1 MIQISLQSEI
11 LSGSKF
17 QQKDLKEVVKNS
29 SVFEFQL
36 LSKIFGFFGGTTFD
50 ATNSEDGK
58 LMKMGKY
65 ETHCGGGQ
73 NGITQSTPERKR
85 KRNMKHKDMIHGKT
99 RKEWRHTNECAP
111 PKMDLGLR
119 FTTDALQKS
128 GQVRIWALRFPTF
141 LGKLM
146 VSILATSSSLSS
158 FQAQQLVPGRASGN
172 GHWNLPGSVP
182 FLFKLHSEQNRNTT

>member
-11 LSGSKF
+11 LSVSKF
-17 QQKDLKEVVKNS
+17 QQKDLKEVVKNG

-36 LSKIFGFFGGTTFD
+36 LSKIFRFFGGIGFKIKRLVICTTFH

-65 ETHCGGGQ
+65 ETHCWGGQ

-99 RKEWRHTNECAP
+99 RKKWRHKNECAP
-111 PKMDLGLR
+111 PKVDLDLR
-119 FTTDALQKS
+119 FATDALQKS
-128 GQVRIWALRFPTF
+128 GQVRI
-141 LGKLM
+141 
-146 VSILATSSSLSS
+146 
-158 FQAQQLVPGRASGN
+158 
-172 GHWNLPGSVP
+172 
-182 FLFKLHSEQNRNTT
+182 